1 MYFFCINRNV
11 VWEFQAAF
19 PCRTWW
25 LLRRRVRRL
34 IHRRTISLC
43 AILGCTAIYAQ
54 KKRENTCCP
63 TVSHVWMHQCYS
75 PISRSTIYTNYK
87 YSLKVRCYK
96 NYIYGYMYF
105 FCINRNVV
113 WEFQA
118 AFPCRTW
125 WLLRRRVRRLI
136 HRRTIS
142 LCAILGCTAIY
153 AQKKRE
159 NTCCPTVS
167 HVWMHQC
174 YSPISRST
182 IYTHIHWKSGAIKN
196 YIYGYMYFFLH
207 QQECGVGVS
216 SCLPLQDVVA
226 SEAPGASADPPK
238 DDIAVCHLRVHCN
251 ICSKKKGKH
260 VLSHSLACLD
270 ASVLLTHLSKY
281 YIYKLQIFIESLVL

>member
-1 MYFFCINRNV
+1 
-11 VWEFQAAF
+11 
-19 PCRTWW
+19 
-25 LLRRRVRRL
+25 
-34 IHRRTISLC
+34 
-43 AILGCTAIYAQ
+43 
-54 KKRENTCCP
+54 
-63 TVSHVWMHQCYS
+63 
-75 PISRSTIYTNYK
+75 
-87 YSLKVRCYK
+87 
-96 NYIYGYMYF
+96 MYF

-196 YIYGYMYFFLH
+196 YIYGYMYFF
-207 QQECGVGVS
+207 CINRN
-216 SCLPLQDVVA
+216 VVWEFQA
-226 SEAPGASADPPK
+226 AFP
-238 DDIAVCHLRVHCN
+238 CRTWWLLRRRVRRLIHRRTISLCA
-251 ICSKKKGKH
+251 ILGCP
-260 VLSHSLACLD
+260 VLSKETSL
-270 ASVLLTHLSKY
+270 VYHN
-281 YIYKLQIFIESLVL
+281 YIYIYIYPYLLDRLYISINLYLYICHIYIYLQKYILVKCGCPP